1 MNDFALVQLI
11 WIKRLVNETS
21 RINTL
26 IECKKLSQNDLN
38 RYKSLISSIDDFS
51 AFVINSQNWGD
62 NKSISKIVD
71 EVEMVLFQH
80 LYEQMDAFED
90 EEVHLDLS
98 RDDEVNLRFN
108 SPFIED
114 KSFAVIDEDGFK
126 SNDDSR
132 PFSMPILEGDI
143 LPDSDRLD
151 FIGGNID
158 YSSLSEDNQNNSIDS
173 IFDMDVGESCEM
185 SLEEFISLISESP
198 ENFSFALNP
207 EACGD
212 VFSEDYKVSLEEF
225 IANVI
230 YSSSKDKSNFDL

>member
-80 LYEQMDAFED
+80 LY
-90 EEVHLDLS
+90 
-98 RDDEVNLRFN
+98 
-108 SPFIED
+108 
-114 KSFAVIDEDGFK
+114 
-126 SNDDSR
+126 
-132 PFSMPILEGDI
+132 
-143 LPDSDRLD
+143 
-151 FIGGNID
+151 
-158 YSSLSEDNQNNSIDS
+158 
-173 IFDMDVGESCEM
+173 
-185 SLEEFISLISESP
+185 
-198 ENFSFALNP
+198 
-207 EACGD
+207 
-212 VFSEDYKVSLEEF
+212 
-225 IANVI
+225 ANGC
-230 YSSSKDKSNFDL
+230 F